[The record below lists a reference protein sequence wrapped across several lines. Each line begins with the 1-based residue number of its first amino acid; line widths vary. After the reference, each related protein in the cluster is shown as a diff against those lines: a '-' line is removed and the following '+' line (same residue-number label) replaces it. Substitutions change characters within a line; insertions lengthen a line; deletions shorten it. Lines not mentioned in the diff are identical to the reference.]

1 MAKQL
6 VGNVGTYSFVASTK
20 TITITNTAFN
30 NLPPEKI
37 LLIWNASTGQIIYNP
52 ADPNL
57 LAAITYPSANNVQIV
72 PNVTF
77 TGTPTDSDSLM
88 ITVWL
93 ADNISPSVFQ
103 IKGITGN
110 IADVSNSR
118 LLVSSETPP
127 AGPGETAESRTDLIS
142 HAGTDD
148 DIYVI
153 PNGDTLRI
161 DTFVGGVEDN
171 GAGAQFVLYDDPTGT
186 GSPLIPVPQS
196 PILING
202 NTRQNSIN
210 SLYAGDGTRA
220 IRMRSEQLTGG
231 TYNIVKSWQGVL
243 F

>member
-6 VGNVGTYSFVASTK
+6 VGNVGSYTFVASTK
-20 TITITNTAFN
+20 TITITDPVFD
-30 NLPPEKI
+30 NLAVEKI
-37 LLIWNASTGQIIYNP
+37 LLIWNASTGQILYNP

-57 LAAITYPSANNVQIV
+57 LAAITYPGSNNVQIV

-127 AGPGETAESRTDLIS
+127 AGPGETAVSRTDLIS
-142 HAGTDD
+142 HAGLDD

-153 PNGDTLRI
+153 PAGVTLRI

-171 GAGAQFVLYDDPTGT
+171 GAGASFVLYDDPTGT
-186 GSPLIPVPQS
+186 GTPLTPVPQS

-202 NTRQNSIN
+202 GTRQNSIS
-210 SLYAGDGTRA
+210 SLYPGDGTRV

-231 TYNIVKSWQGVL
+231 TYTIVKSWQGVL
-243 F
+243 Y